1 MRNLGQLILLALVIS
16 LTACG
21 TQKPAITDQ
30 PSDAIT
36 QIPNVPTN
44 TPLPVATAPA
54 TQTPTLV
61 PTPGLPLFSDDHLK
75 SQIDR
80 LATAFLK
87 NNRNPGLSIAVVIR
101 DPQTGQL
108 EAMLLNYGTTA
119 KGGGQPVTSDTV
131 YEIGSITKAFTG
143 ILLAEAVNA
152 GKVKLDDPIQNYLPP
167 DVHAPTYKD
176 KDIPIT
182 ILNLAT
188 HRASL
193 PRDPASD
200 DMQDIYSWL
209 DTFKPAHAPGSQY
222 VYSNLG
228 YALLGDILARLSG
241 NDYGTLEFQS
251 LSQPLGLMDTTEAL
265 SDDQASRLAQ
275 GYTYD
280 GSLMPYFPMSG
291 ALSSAGYLRSTLNDM
306 TRFLID
312 NMQPDTTPLA
322 SSLRLAQTV
331 EAEGRNPGS
340 GAGLGWD
347 INRPGAPDE
356 SIWKGG
362 VTPGFSS
369 YISFRRDG
377 SSGFVI
383 LTNGQLADSLASS
396 IADLLD
402 EYGR

>member
-1 MRNLGQLILLALVIS
+1 MRNLFRLILLALVIS

-21 TQKPAITDQ
+21 PQGTAITNQPAAITDT
-30 PSDAIT
+30 PAI
-36 QIPNVPTN
+36 PTN
-44 TPLPVATAPA
+44 TPLPVASATA
-54 TQTPTLV
+54 TQTPTPV
-61 PTPGLPLFSDDHLK
+61 PTPGLPLFSDDYLK

-80 LATAFLK
+80 LAASFLR
-87 NNRNPGLSIAVVIR
+87 NNRNPGLSIAIVIR

-131 YEIGSITKAFTG
+131 YEIGSITKPFTG
-143 ILLAEAVNA
+143 ILLAEAVNT
-152 GKVKLDDPIQNYLPP
+152 GKIRLDDPIQKYLPP

-176 KDIPIT
+176 VPIT

-193 PRDPASD
+193 PRDPNSD

-241 NDYGTLEFQS
+241 SDYGTLEFQS
-251 LSQPLGLMDTTEAL
+251 VSQPLGLMDTTETL
-265 SDDQASRLAQ
+265 SDDQASRLAL

-280 GSLMPYFPMSG
+280 GSLMSYFPTSG
-291 ALSSAGYLRSTLNDM
+291 ALGSAGYLRSTLNDI

-312 NMQPDTTPLA
+312 NMQPDATPLA
-322 SSLRLAQTV
+322 SSLRLAQTM
-331 EAEGRNPGS
+331 EAEGRNPGT

-347 INRPGAPDE
+347 IDNPGAPDE
-356 SIWKGG
+356 RIWKGG

-383 LTNGQLADSLASS
+383 LTNGQLADSLAPS

>member
-1 MRNLGQLILLALVIS
+1 MRNLGQQVLLALVIS

-44 TPLPVATAPA
+44 TPLPVASATA
-54 TQTPTLV
+54 TQIPTLV

-80 LATAFLK
+80 LASAFLK
-87 NNRNPGLSIAVVIR
+87 NTRNPGLSIAVVTR

-119 KGGGQPVTSDTV
+119 KDGGQPVTSDTV

-143 ILLAEAVNA
+143 ILLAEAVNV
-152 GKVKLDDPIQNYLPP
+152 GKVRLDDPIQKYVPP
-167 DVHAPTYKD
+167 DVHAPTY

-188 HRASL
+188 HRAAL
-193 PRDPASD
+193 PRDPDSD

-209 DTFKPAHAPGSQY
+209 DTYKLAHAPGSQY

-251 LSQPLGLMDTTEAL
+251 VSQPLGLIDTAETL
-265 SDDQASRLAQ
+265 SDDQTNRLAL

-280 GSLMPYFPMSG
+280 GSLMPYFPTSG

-312 NMQPDTTPLA
+312 NMQPDTTSLA
-322 SSLRLAQTV
+322 SSLRLAQVV

-347 INRPGAPDE
+347 INHPGAPDE

-377 SSGFVI
+377 GSGFVI
-383 LTNGQLADSLASS
+383 LTNGQFADGLASN
-396 IADLLD
+396 IIQLLD
-402 EYGR
+402 ENGR